1 MRHPPTLSTP
11 RHASCYSLG
20 IPLPR
25 SKIFRSGSGAPQE
38 GSPMSVNSIYNSYSS
53 VSSMLQGLG
62 INLSDMANS
71 DSTGKST
78 SSSSSSSASGKSAG
92 SKQSSA
98 YGTSSY
104 TQSLAEAVK
113 AAMDDLGLKSGDR
126 VTFQTLSAYRTKLEA
141 EFKQEVSVGLL
152 AAGVDKDAEF
162 RLAASSDGKGVQVI
176 SDSPDKEK
184 IEKYFKDNP
193 EMVEKFQKIQGLNKM
208 EETRKSQRMDVNTIK
223 ERLQLESMTAW
234 FSDSSSFMAFSGQ
247 GAAYYSGINAIA

>member
-1 MRHPPTLSTP
+1 
-11 RHASCYSLG
+11 
-20 IPLPR
+20 
-25 SKIFRSGSGAPQE
+25 
-38 GSPMSVNSIYNSYSS
+38 
-53 VSSMLQGLG
+53 MLQGLG
-62 INLSDMANS
+62 INLGDMANS
-71 DSTGKST
+71 DSTGKSASA
-78 SSSSSSSASGKSAG
+78 SSSSTASGKTAST
-92 SKQSSA
+92 KQASA

-104 TQSLAEAVK
+104 TKNLAEAVN

-126 VTFQTLSAYRTKLEA
+126 VTFQTLSAYRTKLEE

-223 ERLQLESMTAW
+223 DRLQMESMTAW
-234 FSDSSSFMAFSGQ
+234 FSDSSSFMAFSSQ
-247 GAAYYSGINAIA
+247 GAAYYSGINTIA